1 MDKLHVNV
9 AFLGGTVVLA
19 VMITTFMVKVTA

>member
-19 VMITTFMVKVTA
+19 VMITTFMVKVAA

>member
-1 MDKLHVNV
+1 MHKLHVNV

-19 VMITTFMVKVTA
+19 VMITTFMVKVAA

>member
-1 MDKLHVNV
+1 MHQLHVNV

-19 VMITTFMVKVTA
+19 VMITTFMVKVAA

>member
-19 VMITTFMVKVTA
+19 VTITTFMVKVAA